1 MTPTDL
7 ATLVSTVVNTAEA
20 LALLI
25 GGAWAYMRFVWARD
39 RHPRVTMHTEFTVL
53 GPQGQGLDE
62 QLLCVVKVTV
72 KNHGG
77 VRLRF
82 RRATV
87 TVLRLAL
94 TDTLQDGPCGGKRL
108 LGQPVFRND
117 TGVNDRRLFPAAW
130 EYSFVDAGG
139 ENTYRSVVR
148 LPTDTSYVLVQAR
161 FQYEDDE
168 ESDFHPDS
176 VVVRVP

>member
-7 ATLVSTVVNTAEA
+7 ATLTSTIADAAEA
-20 LALLI
+20 LALLV
-25 GGAWAYMRFVWARD
+25 GGAWAYLHFVWARD
-39 RHPRVTMHTEFTVL
+39 RHPRVTMQTGFTVL
-53 GPQGQGLDE
+53 GPQGQGMDE
-62 QLLCVVKVTV
+62 QLLGVVTV
-72 KNHGG
+72 AVRNHGG

-94 TDTLQDGPCGGKRL
+94 TDTLQDGGKRL
-108 LGQPVFRND
+108 LGQPVFRDD

-148 LPTDTSYVLVQAR
+148 LPPDTSYVLVQAR

-168 ESDFHPDS
+168 ESDFHADS
-176 VVVRVP
+176 VVVRVNP

>member
-1 MTPTDL
+1 MAPADL
-7 ATLVSTVVNTAEA
+7 ATLASTVANAAEA

-25 GGAWAYMRFVWARD
+25 GGAWAYLHFVWARD
-39 RHPRVTMHTEFTVL
+39 RHPRVTMHTGFTVL
-53 GPQGQGLDE
+53 GMQGAGMDE
-62 QLLCVVKVTV
+62 QVLGVVTATV
-72 KNHGG
+72 RNHGG

-94 TDTLQDGPCGGKRL
+94 TDTLQDGGKRL
-108 LGQPVFRND
+108 LGQPVFRDD

-148 LPTDTSYVLVQAR
+148 LPPDTTYVLVHVR

-168 ESDFHPDS
+168 ESDFHTDS
-176 VVVRVP
+176 VVVRVS

>member
-168 ESDFHPDS
+168 ESDFHTDS

>member
-1 MTPTDL
+1 MEPAAL
-7 ATLVSTVVNTAEA
+7 ATVVSTVADAAEV
-20 LALLI
+20 LALLV
-25 GGAWAYMRFVWARD
+25 GGAWAYLHFVWARD
-39 RHPRVTMHTEFTVL
+39 RHPRVTMQTDFTVL
-53 GPQGQGLDE
+53 GTQGQGLDE
-62 QLLCVVKVTV
+62 QVLGVVTV
-72 KNHGG
+72 AVRNHGG

-82 RRATV
+82 RKATV

-94 TDTLQDGPCGGKRL
+94 ADTLKDGGKRL
-108 LGQPVFRND
+108 LGQPVFRDD
-117 TGVNDRRLFPAAW
+117 TGVNDRRLFPASW

-148 LPTDTSYVLVQAR
+148 LPPDTSYVLVQAR

-168 ESDFHPDS
+168 ESDFHADS

>member
-1 MTPTDL
+1 MGAMTPTDL

-94 TDTLQDGPCGGKRL
+94 TDTLKDGGVRL

-148 LPTDTSYVLVQAR
+148 LPPDTSYVLVQAR

-168 ESDFHPDS
+168 ESDFHTDS

>member
-7 ATLVSTVVNTAEA
+7 ATLTSTLTSGVEA
-20 LALLI
+20 LVLLI
-25 GGAWAYMRFVWARD
+25 GGAWAYLRFVWARD

-53 GPQGQGLDE
+53 GPQGQGMDE
-62 QLLCVVKVTV
+62 QVLGVVKVTV

-94 TDTLQDGPCGGKRL
+94 TDTLKDGGVML
-108 LGQPVFRND
+108 LGQPVFRD
-117 TGVNDRRLFPAAW
+117 DVGVNDRRLFPASW
-130 EYSFVDAGG
+130 VYSFVDAGG

-148 LPTDTSYVLVQAR
+148 LPTDTSYVLAQVR
-161 FQYEDDE
+161 FQYEDDA
-168 ESDFHPDS
+168 ESDFHADS
-176 VVVRVP
+176 VVVRVS

>member
-94 TDTLQDGPCGGKRL
+94 TDTLKDGGVRL

-148 LPTDTSYVLVQAR
+148 LPTDTSYVLVQVR

-168 ESDFHPDS
+168 ESDFHTDS

>member
-7 ATLVSTVVNTAEA
+7 ATFTSTVANGVEA
-20 LALLI
+20 LALLM
-25 GGAWAYMRFVWARD
+25 GGAWAYLRFVWARD

-53 GPQGQGLDE
+53 GPQGQGMDE
-62 QLLCVVKVTV
+62 QVLGVVKVTV
-72 KNHGG
+72 RNHGG

-94 TDTLQDGPCGGKRL
+94 TDTLQDGGTRL
-108 LGQPVFRND
+108 LGQPVFRD
-117 TGVNDRRLFPAAW
+117 DVGVNDRPLFPAAW

-161 FQYEDDE
+161 FQYEDA
-168 ESDFHPDS
+168 ESDFHTDS
-176 VVVRVP
+176 VVVRVS